1 MFLDK
6 PFTFERVARMVFFT
20 LVILGTYFLLDYLSE
35 VLIPFIIAILLAYL
49 IDPLVSFFQHRLRFK
64 SRILSIIVA
73 LLLILA
79 VLTGLGMI
87 LVPMISSEVRH
98 MGNLMK
104 DLARTIE
111 IRRSYQ
117 EYIPEWLYQYLLE
130 MTQNTDLQGLFEPS
144 RFNEMILKLGQKA
157 LPGMWNL
164 FSGTV
169 TFLVGVFGMGIIFLY
184 LIFILI
190 DYRNTMQGWK
200 DYLHPKIRVQVIT
213 LVHDFRQAMSMYFRA
228 QTLIASIVGV
238 LFAIGFSIINLP
250 LGIVFGLFI
259 GVLNLVPYLQL
270 VSLLPAT
277 FLALIYSLDTG
288 TSYLMYL
295 GLVMLVYVVIQLI
308 QDGFLVPKI
317 MGNATGLNPAV
328 ILLSLSI
335 WGKLL
340 GFFGLLV
347 ALPLTFLLKSYYVA
361 FLKSENG
368 LIYLPP
374 SENSGERFSNEEES

>member
-1 MFLDK
+1 
-6 PFTFERVARMVFFT
+6 
-20 LVILGTYFLLDYLSE
+20 
-35 VLIPFIIAILLAYL
+35 
-49 IDPLVSFFQHRLRFK
+49 
-64 SRILSIIVA
+64 
-73 LLLILA
+73 
-79 VLTGLGMI
+79 
-87 LVPMISSEVRH
+87 
-98 MGNLMK
+98 
-104 DLARTIE
+104 
-111 IRRSYQ
+111 
-117 EYIPEWLYQYLLE
+117 
-130 MTQNTDLQGLFEPS
+130 
-144 RFNEMILKLGQKA
+144 
-157 LPGMWNL
+157 
-164 FSGTV
+164 
-169 TFLVGVFGMGIIFLY
+169 
-184 LIFILI
+184 
-190 DYRNTMQGWK
+190 
-200 DYLHPKIRVQVIT
+200 
-213 LVHDFRQAMSMYFRA
+213 MSMYFRA